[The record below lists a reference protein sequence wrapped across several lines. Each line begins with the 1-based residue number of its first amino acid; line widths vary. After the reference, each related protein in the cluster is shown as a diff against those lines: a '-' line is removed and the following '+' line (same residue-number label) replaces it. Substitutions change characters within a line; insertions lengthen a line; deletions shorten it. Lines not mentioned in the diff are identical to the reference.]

1 MQEVENGRAE
11 WSSAITDGVQA
22 AISLIPDANDTGF
35 GSFLDSILSTPLKKL
50 SSDV

>member
-1 MQEVENGRAE
+1 MEELKDHQQLQKL
-11 WSSAITDGVQA
+11 QA

-35 GSFLDSILSTPLKKL
+35 GSFLDSILSTPLKRL